1 MDTRNFA
8 NPNNIPQLIAQ
19 QRVRD
24 LDPRSTVYVLPAETV
39 GTTFIEV
46 GSSLTT
52 SQIESLFSTPVTAA
66 ENQALADFDAAG
78 TGFDNLPGW
87 GSWTVAEF
95 NTWCTN
101 NLMTDAQI
109 DASAGLSAALK
120 ENLKANNAF
129 TRNGGKAIIYL
140 RDYVMSLRR

>member
-1 MDTRNFA
+1 MDTRNFL

-19 QRVRD
+19 QRVRNV
-24 LDPRSTVYVLPAETV
+24 DPQSTVYVLPAETV

-52 SQIESLFSTPVTAA
+52 TEIESLFSTPVTAA
-66 ENQALADFDAAG
+66 ENQALVKFGEAG

-87 GSWTVAEF
+87 GSWTIDQF

-109 DASAGLSAALK
+109 DATSGLSAALK
-120 ENLKANNAF
+120 TNIKANNTF